1 MPPPCAPA
9 HVPACSASG
18 LRAPGAPR
26 RGRSARAGV
35 AILDDHEIVDNFGTP
50 PEHSEPAFQNLRA
63 GALDA
68 FYDYQ
73 GARALQRQDG
83 ARRPRRLRLRR

>member
-1 MPPPCAPA
+1 
-9 HVPACSASG
+9 
-18 LRAPGAPR
+18 
-26 RGRSARAGV
+26 
-35 AILDDHEIVDNFGTP
+35 VDNFGTP